1 MGKSR
6 AHVLSIAGFDPSAGA
21 GVLADI
27 KTFEQLKV
35 YGEAVVTANT
45 IQHEEGFDSVNWIDE
60 KQVLDQLDFLLKKR
74 SYEFVKIGLVK
85 NAEQLNT
92 LLDRLHQANPKV
104 KVIWDPILS
113 SSTGFEFHGNDLDV
127 QWNKIFLVTPNLLEN
142 EKLRIPNSELR
153 IYLKGGHSADELGL
167 DKLII
172 GEKGFKFKPKR
183 TDGTEKHGSGCVL
196 SSAITANLALG
207 YSLNKACLRAKD
219 YVTSV
224 LISNKSKLGYH
235 KR

>member
-1 MGKSR
+1 MGKFR
-6 AHVLSIAGFDPSAGA
+6 KHVLTIAGFDPSGGA
-21 GVLADI
+21 GILADI

-35 YGEAVVTANT
+35 YGEAVNTANT

-74 SYEFVKIGLVK
+74 TYDFVKIGLVK
-85 NAEQLNT
+85 NADQLNR

-113 SSTGFEFHGNDLDV
+113 SSTGFEFHGTDLAV
-127 QWNKIFLVTPNLLEN
+127 EWAKIYLVTPNLLEN
-142 EKLRIPNSELR
+142 EKLKINNEQCQ
-153 IYLKGGHSADELGL
+153 IFLKGGHSEDEVGL

-172 GEKGFKFKPKR
+172 GEKTFKFKPKR

-207 YSLNKACLRAKD
+207 YPLNKACLRAKD